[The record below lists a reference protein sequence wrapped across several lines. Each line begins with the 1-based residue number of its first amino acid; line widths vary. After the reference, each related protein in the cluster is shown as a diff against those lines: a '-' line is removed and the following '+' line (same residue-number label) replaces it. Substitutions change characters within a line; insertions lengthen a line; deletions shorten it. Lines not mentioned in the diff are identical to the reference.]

1 MSIRAFW
8 LVGLE
13 RGEAPSV
20 KFSRRYPT
28 VEKRARIFN
37 GKSYTEM
44 PENKIFLK
52 ALFSELGMTELDKNF
67 VEHRDSCC
75 RINRTSIHEIT
86 VGDGILWPVLVM
98 TQNAILYACLP
109 LVDQPLTPHPPL
121 INLPGI
127 SAAFALL
134 SGLMAFLNLSQ
145 RNESEIASKVAQLPA
160 MLMHACPLGT
170 PTDTDFGLMQTLSG
184 CQGPQNSVSAM
195 PTQKQPA
202 WKPGTYKGKPQ
213 VNVYVTEQI
222 RSMQY
227 GKKDVID
234 VWQEYGTVTC
244 KCDLEGI
251 MPTVT
256 VSLNLPI
263 NGSPLQDILVHP
275 CVSAVDSTILT
286 FNSVDDMD
294 DSLFNGPYKFPF
306 TPPLDVFKLCSYTSQ
321 APVPPILG
329 FYQMKEEEQQIK
341 ISVNLK
347 LHESVKN
354 GFEYC
359 VAHIPFFS
367 RGPIIHTECKVS
379 YGHLE
384 VAQEKSLVVWI
395 IDFRP
400 IEAISK
406 KTLEASSSS
415 GQEEEQ
421 EIHFVQGTMAKMEAI
436 SKKTLEASSSSGQE
450 EEQEIHFVQGTMAKK
465 VGEMKEPYMFTA
477 EMKNYMENF

>member
-1 MSIRAFW
+1 MSVRAVW

-13 RGEAPSV
+13 RGEAASV

-37 GKSYTEM
+37 GKSYTEV
-44 PENKIFLK
+44 PEDQIFLN
-52 ALFSELGMTELDKNF
+52 ALLVELGMTDVDKNF

-75 RINRTSIHEIT
+75 RINRTSVYEVAI
-86 VGDGILWPVLVM
+86 GDGILWPVLVM

-109 LVDQPLTPHPPL
+109 LVEQSLTPHPPL
-121 INLPGI
+121 INLCGI
-127 SAAFALL
+127 SPAFALL
-134 SGLMAFLNLSQ
+134 TGLMAFLNLAQ
-145 RNESEIASKVAQLPA
+145 RNESEFSAKVAQLPA

-170 PTDTDFGLMQTLSG
+170 ATDTDFGLMQTLSG
-184 CQGPQNSVSAM
+184 SLASQSSSSAQA
-195 PTQKQPA
+195 QKQPA
-202 WKPGTYKGKPQ
+202 WKPGIYKGKPQ
-213 VNVYVTEQI
+213 VNVCVTEQI

-227 GKKDVID
+227 DKKDVID

-306 TPPLDVFKLCSYTSQ
+306 TPPLDVFKLCYYTSQ
-321 APVPPILG
+321 VPIPPILG
-329 FYQMKEEEQQIK
+329 FYQMKEEEQQLK
-341 ISVNLK
+341 VAVNLK

-359 VAHIPFFS
+359 EAHIPFFN
-367 RGPIIHTECKVS
+367 RGPIVHTECKVS
-379 YGHLE
+379 HGQLE
-384 VAQEKSLVVWI
+384 VSREKSLLVWI
-395 IDFRP
+395 IALLSNPRLYIDWLLCGPTFCTGVLF
-400 IEAISK
+400 SK
-406 KTLEASSSS
+406 T
-415 GQEEEQ
+415 QNHH
-421 EIHFVQGTMAKMEAI
+421 IQGTA
-436 SKKTLEASSSSGQE
+436 
-450 EEQEIHFVQGTMAKK
+450 FV
-465 VGEMKEPYMFTA
+465 
-477 EMKNYMENF
+477 